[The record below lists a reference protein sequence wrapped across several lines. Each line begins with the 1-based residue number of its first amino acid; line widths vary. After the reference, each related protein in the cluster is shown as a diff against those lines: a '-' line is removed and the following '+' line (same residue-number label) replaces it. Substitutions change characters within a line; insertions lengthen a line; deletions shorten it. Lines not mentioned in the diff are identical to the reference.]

1 MQIDA
6 SAKNTTR
13 DSCIVPNPCSESK
26 YAVSKAIPSSP
37 QLSFSKESINVN
49 AGGFFSTKQTFLSFR
64 RRQQ

>member
-49 AGGFFSTKQTFLSFR
+49 AGGFFGTK
-64 RRQQ
+64 